1 MRNINKGSW
10 VIAAA
15 VGGVLSMS
23 AVGKA
28 VADDGSSTKRP
39 QLALA
44 DDGSSTKRPQL
55 ALADDGSSTKRPQ
68 LALADDG
75 SSTKRPQRN
84 SLSA

>member
-39 QLALA
+39 Q
-44 DDGSSTKRPQL
+44 
-55 ALADDGSSTKRPQ
+55 
-68 LALADDG
+68 
-75 SSTKRPQRN
+75 RN